1 MDAFTYQ
8 ETIPKQ
14 NIFNMIVCGGLSGI
28 AAVLKQAGVPTVDG
42 TNYFTNYDGGITEG
56 VVFKL

>member
-1 MDAFTYQ
+1 MLVDAT
-8 ETIPKQ
+8 
-14 NIFNMIVCGGLSGI
+14 GD

-42 TNYFTNYDGGITEG
+42 TNYFTNYGGCITEG